1 MAFAAGL
8 MNAGPFAHGVAGDFA
23 DNARMRLMS
32 SLLERLQAWIT
43 QPGTELT
50 RAQRSARYAVDLATH
65 CARQLRRD
73 NAPQMAAAL
82 TYRTIFSLVPTLVL
96 FLLGFQMFYGL
107 EDMRDG
113 IQDRAFKFF
122 GLAALTYDTQDTQ
135 AGEKAALSQEA
146 AHQAAV
152 QADPAVPAA
161 DAPAPADEVAASDTA
176 TDTAGNGAVNAQ
188 SQLRASI
195 SWVLNDLTTKLAEK
209 RDEVSFKSIGVV
221 GGTLLVWAALAL
233 AVTVEG
239 AFNRIYN
246 CPTGRSWVRRIT
258 VYWAVLTLSPLLVG
272 ISLYVVGQVKNITQP
287 TSEQSDPVISP
298 DVVASASAASNPVR
312 SESTLDPVSQGA
324 STTQRL
330 TATGE
335 GVVGDL
341 LAFLSRF
348 TSFLMSWM
356 LFGLLYLLM
365 PNTKVKL
372 KAALIGS
379 LVAAVLWELAKWGM
393 GLYVTKTVP
402 FAKVYGALGLIPLF
416 LFWLYVTWLIVL
428 FGLELTHALQVVNEG
443 RLRRQEVEND
453 SDQLCDPG
461 CVLPL
466 MVQLTQAFDG
476 GRACN
481 IEELADRLRLPQRT
495 VDRLL
500 AALRGAHLV
509 HEVERDDEPAYAL
522 ARSPGKIAVAD
533 LLDVAEQIGH
543 EQRQRTAQEAG
554 NPGWRLLDELHA
566 ARRAAA
572 AERSLA
578 EVARS

>member
-1 MAFAAGL
+1 M
-8 MNAGPFAHGVAGDFA
+8 PF
-23 DNARMRLMS
+23 LS
-32 SLLERLQAWIT
+32 SLFERLQAWIT

-50 RAQRSARYAVDLATH
+50 RAQRSARYAVNLATH

-113 IQDRAFKFF
+113 IQDRAFQFF
-122 GLAALTYDTQDTQ
+122 GLSALTYDTQDTQ

-161 DAPAPADEVAASDTA
+161 EGPAAADEAAEPEVQ
-176 TDTAGNGAVNAQ
+176 GNGAVNAQ

-272 ISLYVVGQVKNITQP
+272 ISLYVVGQVRDSSLSSSLGIVN
-287 TSEQSDPVISP
+287 
-298 DVVASASAASNPVR
+298 
-312 SESTLDPVSQGA
+312 
-324 STTQRL
+324 
-330 TATGE
+330 
-335 GVVGDL
+335 DL

-379 LVAAVLWELAKWGM
+379 FVAAVLWELAKWGM

-402 FAKVYGALGLIPLF
+402 FAKVYGTLGLIPLF

-428 FGLELTHALQVVNEG
+428 FGLELTHALQVVNDG

-466 MVQLTQAFDG
+466 MVQLTQAFDS

-481 IEELADRLRLPQRT
+481 VEELADRLRLPQRT

-543 EQRQRTAQEAG
+543 EQRQRTAPEAG